1 MLFVVLVATSPVTA
15 GEPTKEPAIV
25 APSAPGG
32 TISGSGYEHLRVSV
46 AGTLDA
52 SFRKKV
58 AGELAAPLTQVVARL
73 LVWWVNVQQGVRP
86 SDTVELLYERPPGKE
101 PLIRALRYHSNKN
114 EKGYRAYLFKAEGS
128 RFSRYYDEA
137 GTEIEERLTDSP
149 LVEYEQVTSLLRDGR
164 RHKGVDF
171 KTPIGTAVKMPFDAT
186 LVRKN
191 WSFRGNGNCLEFQD
205 GAGRRILFLHLS
217 PLKKALSPGA
227 KVGKGEVVAETGNT
241 GRSTAPHLHYQVEDS
256 GGKVLD
262 PFKLHKTYRASLAAA
277 DLSAFQL
284 ERARYESLLDE
295 AKGSAAVRAPAAAH
309 AGVSR

>member
-1 MLFVVLVATSPVTA
+1 MLAATSPVPA
-15 GEPTKEPAIV
+15 GEPTKTPAM
-25 APSAPGG
+25 AASSSSRGAL
-32 TISGSGYEHLRVSV
+32 SGSGYERLQVSV

-58 AGELAAPLTQVVARL
+58 ARELAAPLTQVVARL
-73 LVWWVNVQQGVRP
+73 LVWWVNVQKGVRP
-86 SDTVELLYERPPGKE
+86 FDTVELLYERPPGKE
-101 PLIRALRYHSNKN
+101 PLVRALRYHSNKN
-114 EKGYRAYLFKAEGS
+114 EKDYRAYLFKAEGS
-128 RFSRYYDEA
+128 RFPRYYDEA

-149 LVEYEQVTSLLRDGR
+149 LEEYEQVTSLLRDGR

-191 WSFRGNGNCLEFQD
+191 WSFRGNGNCLELED

-217 PLKKALSPGA
+217 RLTKTLSPGA

-241 GRSTAPHLHYQVEDS
+241 GRSTAPHLHYQVEDR

-262 PFKLHKTYRASLAAA
+262 PFKLHKTYRASLSAA

-295 AKGSAAVRAPAAAH
+295 AKGPSALRAPAAAH